1 MTKFARILIES
12 IKDSGLSRADYANEW
27 DVPRRTLRH
36 WLEDTPPGK
45 KHLTKIMER
54 FPHLISADFE
64 EMPIEA
70 TIHLTA
76 TTMKIM
82 LARMNITN
90 LIFIFEWLVLEA
102 NSDERKKFREE
113 LGVEWEH
120 FMNLARALVNEKSRE
135 VIQNEGR
142 FSSFSRRKVT

>member
-1 MTKFARILIES
+1 MTKFGQVLLQAM
-12 IKDSGLSRADYANEW
+12 KDSGLSRSEYAREW
-27 DVPRRTLRH
+27 DISQRTLRH
-36 WLEDTPPGK
+36 WLEDTPPGV
-45 KHLTKIMER
+45 KHLEKIMER
-54 FPHLISADFE
+54 FPSLTSNDFE
-64 EMPIEA
+64 EIPVEVTA
-70 TIHLTA
+70 HLTA

-102 NSDERKKFREE
+102 NPDERKKFREE

-120 FMNLARALVNEKSRE
+120 FMNLARSLVNEKSRE

-142 FSSFSRRKVT
+142 LGSSSRRKAI